1 MGSRKAR
8 WVTMVFRR
16 KHRTVGDNDRIK
28 GLPLGLDPGA
38 TSASDDLPAFLA
50 RPDDAPVYHGF
61 PIIESSMSDGFRL
74 GMITDFVSEPTDYGD
89 AFVVAPDNTRA
100 GLVWESEV
108 DSAYFTEVLPPDD
121 HRWGV
126 WAAGTERPLRS
137 EDDATAFLRSL
148 LPELRPRWQAW
159 KGTR

>member
-8 WVTMVFRR
+8 LVTMVFRR

-28 GLPLGLDPGA
+28 GLPLRLDPGA

-61 PIIESSMSDGFRL
+61 PIIESSLSDGFRL
-74 GMITDFVSEPTDYGD
+74 GMITDFVSQPTDYGD

-108 DSAYFTEVLPPDD
+108 D
-121 HRWGV
+121 
-126 WAAGTERPLRS
+126 
-137 EDDATAFLRSL
+137 
-148 LPELRPRWQAW
+148 
-159 KGTR
+159 